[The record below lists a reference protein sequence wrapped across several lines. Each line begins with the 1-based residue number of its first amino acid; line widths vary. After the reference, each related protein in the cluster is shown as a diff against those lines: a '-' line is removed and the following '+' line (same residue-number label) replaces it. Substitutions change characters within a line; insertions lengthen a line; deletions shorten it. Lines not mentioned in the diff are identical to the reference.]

1 MLGKTQPC
9 AVDFG
14 HTNGIQAASA
24 AGRPEGRQKAA
35 GDLGKVLRRA
45 TGGGGGATDFMWM
58 AMVLGMSPR

>member
-9 AVDFG
+9 GVDFG

-24 AGRPEGRQKAA
+24 AGRPEGRQKTA

-45 TGGGGGATDFMWM
+45 TGGGATNLMWV
-58 AMVLGMSPR
+58 AMVLGMFPR